1 MSVDQATVR
10 RIAHL
15 ARIAVT
21 DEEVAHLEG
30 ELNAILHWVE
40 QLGQVDTTGIEPM
53 TSVVHVLR
61 EMREDKVSDGG
72 YPEKIVAN
80 APMSEDNY
88 FTVPRVVE

>member
-21 DEEVAHLEG
+21 DDETAHLEG

-53 TSVVHVLR
+53 TSVVHVQR
-61 EMREDKVSDGG
+61 EMRADKVTDGG
-72 YPEKIVAN
+72 YAEKIVKN
-80 APMSEDNY
+80 APLHEDNF
-88 FTVPRVVE
+88 FTVPKVVE